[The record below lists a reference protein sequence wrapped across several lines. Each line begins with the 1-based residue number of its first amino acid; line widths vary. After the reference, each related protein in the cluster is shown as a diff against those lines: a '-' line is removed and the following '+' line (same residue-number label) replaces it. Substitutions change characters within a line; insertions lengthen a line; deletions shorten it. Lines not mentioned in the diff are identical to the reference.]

1 MKVLYIV
8 HSFPPFNWRGTEI
21 YAMEL
26 ARSMTEHHDCFLFHL
41 VDDPAAVEVSREE
54 DVFQGIK
61 VFRARLKLRP
71 EKPETYFFHPRLET
85 AFSEILSR
93 AAPHVVH
100 FIYFAGGLPL
110 SLPLKAADTGACL
123 YITVTDFSGIC
134 PRGQLIDRDGGLC
147 KGPRQG
153 LRCAWCLFGRTFLE
167 GHSRTDR
174 LLREYCP
181 PALTSR
187 LGGPPLHLLR
197 KRLGTIQKAF
207 ARARLV
213 IFPNRNCLRRYKEAG
228 FTGNFTVMD
237 YGIDTA
243 PFAGHRKQESPVPRI
258 GFVGQLLPHKGLHVL
273 ADALDGLAGDWK
285 LLVYGSREDPL
296 AERYYSSLA
305 LPESRTEF
313 RGTFDFSEMDRV
325 LEEMDVLVV
334 PSTWEEN
341 CPLIVK
347 YGLAT
352 GTPVVASDQPGIV
365 GGPADNPGLLRF
377 RSGDAADLR
386 KTLEQALVLRKDID
400 SPANPEQQVTDVR
413 EQARYLADEYEKCVK
428 AVGAGALAED
438 ADSG

>member
-41 VDDPAAVEVSREE
+41 VDDPAAAKVTTEE
-54 DVFQGIK
+54 DVYQGIK

-71 EKPETYFFHPRLET
+71 ETPETYFFHPELET
-85 AFSEILSR
+85 AFSEILSQVR
-93 AAPHVVH
+93 PHTVH

-110 SLPLKAADTGACL
+110 SLPLQAADTGACL
-123 YITVTDFSGIC
+123 FITVTDFSGIC
-134 PRGQLIDRDGGLC
+134 PRGQLVDRDGGLC

-174 LLREYCP
+174 VLREYCSP
-181 PALTSR
+181 LLASW
-187 LGGPPLHLLR
+187 LGRPSLDLLQ
-197 KRLGTIQKAF
+197 KRLGAIKKAF
-207 ARARLV
+207 GRAHLV
-213 IFPNRNCLRRYKEAG
+213 VFPNRNCLRRYKDSG
-228 FTGNFTVMD
+228 FTGNFTAMD

-243 PFAGHRKQESPVPRI
+243 PFAVHHKREATAVRI

-273 ADALDGLAGDWK
+273 AEALGGLEGDWK
-285 LLVYGSREDPL
+285 LVVYGSREDPA
-296 AERYYSSLA
+296 AENYYNSLA
-305 LPESRTEF
+305 LPYSRTEF
-313 RGTFDFSEMDRV
+313 RGTFDFSEMNRV
-325 LEEMDVLVV
+325 LEDMDVLVV

-352 GTPVVASDQPGIV
+352 GTLVVASDQPGIS
-365 GGPADNPGLLRF
+365 GGPSDNPGILRF
-377 RSGDAADLR
+377 RPGDAVDLR
-386 KTLEQALVLRKDID
+386 KTLDKALVLLKNID
-400 SPANPEQQVTDVR
+400 APQNPAQQVTDVR
-413 EQARYLADEYEKCVK
+413 EQARYFAAEYEKCVK
-428 AVGAGALAED
+428 AWGAGALAED